1 MERKK
6 LVRSILGQVLGIGIG
21 SWVGTVLGVTLANWQ
36 RGELSAAGFG
46 WTVLGCGI
54 GSLLVSAVFFRSQAG
69 GTEKKGPGGR
79 FIKIGRERDEAYW
92 NNTAGNAAVGAEK
105 VPGR

>member
-54 GSLLVSAVFFRSQAG
+54 GSLLVSAFFSQSSWRHRKERTG
-69 GTEKKGPGGR
+69 RPVHKNREGKG
-79 FIKIGRERDEAYW
+79 
-92 NNTAGNAAVGAEK
+92 
-105 VPGR
+105 

>member
-6 LVRSILGQVLGIGIG
+6 LVRSILGQVLGIG
-21 SWVGTVLGVTLANWQ
+21 SWVGTVLGITLANWQ

-54 GSLLVSAVFFRSQAG
+54 GSLLVPAVF
-69 GTEKKGPGGR
+69 
-79 FIKIGRERDEAYW
+79 
-92 NNTAGNAAVGAEK
+92 
-105 VPGR
+105 

>member
-21 SWVGTVLGVTLANWQ
+21 SWVGTVLGITLANWQ

-46 WTVLGCGI
+46 WTVLGAFWCRP
-54 GSLLVSAVFFRSQAG
+54 FFSQSSWRHRKERTG
-69 GTEKKGPGGR
+69 RPVHKNREGKG
-79 FIKIGRERDEAYW
+79 
-92 NNTAGNAAVGAEK
+92 
-105 VPGR
+105 

>member
-6 LVRSILGQVLGIGIG
+6 LVRSMLGQVLGIGIG

-54 GSLLVSAVFFRSQAG
+54 GSLLVSAVFFAVKLAAQKRKDREG
-69 GTEKKGPGGR
+69 KGL
-79 FIKIGRERDEAYW
+79 
-92 NNTAGNAAVGAEK
+92 
-105 VPGR
+105 

>member
-46 WTVLGCGI
+46 WTVWDAA
-54 GSLLVSAVFFRSQAG
+54 SAAFGVGLFFSQSSWRHRKER
-69 GTEKKGPGGR
+69 T
-79 FIKIGRERDEAYW
+79 GRERDCDR
-92 NNTAGNAAVGAEK
+92 G
-105 VPGR
+105 VPADYSLFL